1 MPGCGGE
8 GMTRERELEI
18 ISAVLS
24 GDANAF
30 EELVLEYQTR
40 VYNIAMKMTGNE
52 DDAFDISQEA
62 FLKAYRALGG
72 FRGEASFGSW
82 LYRLTANLSVD
93 FMRREA
99 RHRPEKAVYLD
110 DETEGERPVEIP
122 DLSSEPQTALERRE
136 TLEAIEAGLK
146 RLPEEQRLI
155 LVMRDF
161 NGLSYQEI
169 SEALNVEMGTVKS
182 RIYRARA
189 RLASFLLSEGNFFKK
204 TSSKKVKER

>member
-1 MPGCGGE
+1 
-8 GMTRERELEI
+8 MTRERELEI

>member
-1 MPGCGGE
+1 
-8 GMTRERELEI
+8 MTRERELEI
-18 ISAVLS
+18 ISAVL
-24 GDANAF
+24 GGNANAF

-40 VYNIAMKMTGNE
+40 VYNIALKMTGNE

-62 FLKAYRALGG
+62 FLKAYRALRG

-93 FMRREA
+93 FIRREA
-99 RHRPEKAVYLD
+99 RRRPEKTVCLD
-110 DETEGERPVEIP
+110 DESEGERPVEIP
-122 DLSSEPQTALERRE
+122 DLSGEPQTALERRE
-136 TLEAIEAGLK
+136 TMEAIEAGLK
-146 RLPEEQRLI
+146 RLPDEQRLI
-155 LVMRDF
+155 LVMRDV

-189 RLASFLLSEGNFFKK
+189 RLAGFLLSEGNFFAK
-204 TSSKKVKER
+204 TASKKAKER